1 MINFSLK
8 DLPKALIASSVFF
21 LSAQTYAGV
30 GLDATRVVY
39 PAGQKEAS
47 LGVRSLKETDSFLI
61 QSWVENAE
69 GNKVNSFVITPPL
82 FLMQGKKENTLRIVD
97 NTNGAL
103 PNDRESLFWLNVKAI
118 PSMNKSQE
126 LQNTLQFAI
135 TSRIKM
141 FYRPSN
147 IKMAPEDAP
156 SKLTFSHQGSA
167 IQVNN
172 PTPYYLTLV
181 SIKANGT
188 ALKDNMVAPMSNLT
202 LSPESSA
209 SSISYKTINDFGAQ
223 TPTTTAS
230 VK

>member
-1 MINFSLK
+1 MYNFSSRVSPFIL
-8 DLPKALIASSVFF
+8 AASSILFI
-21 LSAQTYAGV
+21 STEANAGV

-69 GNKVNSFVITPPL
+69 GTKVNSFVITPPL

-103 PNDRESLFWLNVKAI
+103 PTDKETLFWLNVKAI
-118 PSMNKSQE
+118 PSMNKNQE
-126 LQNTLQFAI
+126 QQNTLQFAI

-147 IKMAPEDAP
+147 IKMAPEEAP
-156 SKLTFSHQGSA
+156 NKLTFTHQGGA
-167 IQVNN
+167 IRVTN

-181 SIKANGT
+181 SMKANGT
-188 ALKDNMVAPMSNLT
+188 ALKDNMVAPMSNVILAPT
-202 LSPESSA
+202 SSA
-209 SSISYKTINDFGAQ
+209 SSISYRTINDFGAQ
-223 TPTTTAS
+223 TPAITAS

>member
-1 MINFSLK
+1 MSL
-8 DLPKALIASSVFF
+8 
-21 LSAQTYAGV
+21 LSLSTQVYAGV

-69 GNKVNSFVITPPL
+69 GSKVNSFVITPPL

-103 PNDRESLFWLNVKAI
+103 PTDKETLFWLNVKAI
-118 PSMNKSQE
+118 PSMNKNQE
-126 LQNTLQFAI
+126 QQNTLQFAI

-141 FYRPSN
+141 FYRPN
-147 IKMAPEDAP
+147 TIKLAPEDAP
-156 SKLTFSHQGSA
+156 NKLTFSHQGNA
-167 IQVNN
+167 IQVDN

-181 SIKANGT
+181 SIKANGNV
-188 ALKDNMVAPMSNLT
+188 LKDGMVAPMSHLT
-202 LSPESSA
+202 LSPASSA
-209 SSISYKTINDFGAQ
+209 TSISFRTINDFGAQ
-223 TPTTTAS
+223 TPVITAP